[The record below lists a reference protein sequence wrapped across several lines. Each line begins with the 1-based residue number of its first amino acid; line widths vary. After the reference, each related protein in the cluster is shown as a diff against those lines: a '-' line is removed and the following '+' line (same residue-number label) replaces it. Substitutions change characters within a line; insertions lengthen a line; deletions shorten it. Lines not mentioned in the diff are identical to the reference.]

1 MGLITKEKILQ
12 YRRHANIINYIFENS
27 ERTEPFS
34 KEEFKE
40 KNELE
45 YYFHKKFESYEEY
58 VKFFYEEQESLKKW
72 DEQLTKNDEETK
84 A

>member
-1 MGLITKEKILQ
+1 MGFITREDV
-12 YRRHANIINYIFENS
+12 INHLRGLNGMTYVLEN
-27 ERTEPFS
+27 EGRTEPFS

-40 KNELE
+40 KNDRE